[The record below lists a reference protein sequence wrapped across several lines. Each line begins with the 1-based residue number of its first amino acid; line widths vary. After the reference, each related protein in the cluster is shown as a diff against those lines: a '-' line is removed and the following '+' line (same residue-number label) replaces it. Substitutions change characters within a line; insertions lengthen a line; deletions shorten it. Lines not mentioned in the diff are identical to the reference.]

1 MEPSFENESAALP
14 PQEPTTTKGVSKKR
28 QRVAKQR
35 APARPY
41 RRLPQETLDSRVS
54 DMKGRASLLRSKLV
68 LLDNRLLQHEREQE
82 HRAVAAHGGSNG
94 SAPAVGTGQS
104 PI

>member
-1 MEPSFENESAALP
+1 MEPSFENDSTAPLSKEQS
-14 PQEPTTTKGVSKKR
+14 TTKGTPKKR

-41 RRLPQETLDSRVS
+41 RRLPQETLDSRVK

-82 HRAVAAHGGSNG
+82 HRVTAA
-94 SAPAVGTGQS
+94 APGTAQS